1 MPVPL
6 IISYRDTPMTSIL
19 NNVAAN
25 TALLNLENTV
35 ANLQST
41 QNEVSTGLAVSTAAD
56 NASYFSI
63 ASVLRSDSSALST
76 VSDTLNEGNSSLSV
90 AATALNQIQTT
101 LSDIK
106 NQLVNASVPGANRAV
121 IQEQISQDQSQLQN
135 IANSA
140 NFNGEN
146 FLSVD
151 SSLNGYNATKSFV
164 SSYSRDSVGNIS
176 IGYINVN
183 TADTALYDSGAVTAA
198 DSVGSTLTSTT
209 ASIADTSSQ
218 ALSAIA
224 PAATPP
230 VAWAAALG
238 STGGATGTALTTGT
252 PLAAGTVTA
261 GLNTIKFATA
271 DPSNASNQ
279 YVNDVTFNIGS
290 LQTGGGAIT
299 VTQGTG
305 ALAGVT
311 NLATGDTVGGI
322 ATGGAGSPTGVT
334 GPTYNATTGTLSF
347 YVVNHDATTAG
358 KYEYDEV
365 SVAGVNL
372 PTTGNGILDNVD
384 LNSEG
389 SYTDSNGKTTY
400 TTGGTGVSIT
410 NMNITN
416 LTDSAS
422 DMATL
427 NAYQKQVDAA
437 ISAVT
442 ASASELGTAQS
453 RIQAQTSFV
462 TSLQSS
468 INNGVGSLVD
478 ADLNVVSTRLQAL
491 QVQQQLGVQSLSL
504 ANQSTQMILKL
515 FQ

>member
-1 MPVPL
+1 
-6 IISYRDTPMTSIL
+6 MTYIL

-35 ANLQST
+35 SNLQNV
-41 QNEVSTGLAVSTAAD
+41 QNQISTGLAVSSAAD

-63 ASVLRSDSSALST
+63 ASVLRSDSSALTT
-76 VSDTLNEGNSSLSV
+76 VGSTLNEGNSSLSL
-90 AATALNQIQTT
+90 AANALSQVQTS

-106 NQLVNASVPGANRAV
+106 QQLINASVPGADRKV
-121 IQEQISQDQSQLQN
+121 IQQQISQDQAQLQN

-151 SSLNGYNATKSFV
+151 SSLNGYNSTKSFV
-164 SSYSRDSVGNIS
+164 SSYSRDSIGNIS
-176 IGYINVN
+176 IGYINVD
-183 TADTALYDSGAVTAA
+183 TTKTALYDSGTVSSANSIA
-198 DSVGSTLTSTT
+198 STLTSTT
-209 ASIADTSSQ
+209 ASISTANDSR
-218 ALSAIA
+218 ALAIV
-224 PAATPP
+224 P
-230 VAWAAALG
+230 
-238 STGGATGTALTTGT
+238 GTTDWITN
-252 PLAAGTVTA
+252 AGTTATA
-261 GLNTIKFATA
+261 GLNTIRFATT
-271 DPSNASNQ
+271 DQSNTANQ
-279 YVNDVTFNIGS
+279 YINDVTFNVGS

-305 ALAGVT
+305 TSADLSSLG
-311 NLATGDTVGGI
+311 TGDTIGGI

-334 GPTYNATTGTLSF
+334 GPTYAAATGTLTF
-347 YVVNHDATTAG
+347 YVVNHDSTHAG
-358 KYEYDEV
+358 KYEYDQV

-372 PTTGNGILDNVD
+372 PTTGNGILDNVN

-389 SYTDSNGKTTY
+389 SYTDSTGKTTY

-410 NMNITN
+410 GMNITN
-416 LTDSAS
+416 LSDSAS

-437 ISAVT
+437 ISNVA
-442 ASASELGTAQS
+442 AAASELGTAQS

-462 TSLQSS
+462 SSLQTS

-478 ADLNVVSTRLQAL
+478 ADLNVASTRLQAL
-491 QVQQQLGVQSLSL
+491 QVQQQLGVQSLSI
-504 ANQSTQMILKL
+504 ANQSTQSILKL

>member
-1 MPVPL
+1 
-6 IISYRDTPMTSIL
+6 MTYIL

-35 ANLQST
+35 SNLQNV
-41 QNEVSTGLAVSTAAD
+41 QNQISTGLAVSSAAD

-63 ASVLRSDSSALST
+63 ASVLRSDSSALTT
-76 VSDTLNEGNSSLSV
+76 VGSTLNEGNSSLSL
-90 AATALNQIQTT
+90 AANALSQVQTS

-106 NQLVNASVPGANRAV
+106 QQLINASVPGADREV
-121 IQEQISQDQSQLQN
+121 IQQQISQDQAQLQN

-151 SSLNGYNATKSFV
+151 SSLNGYNSTKSFV

-176 IGYINVN
+176 VGYINVN
-183 TADTALYDSGAVTAA
+183 TNQTALFDSGAVTAA
-198 DSVGSTLTSTT
+198 NSVGSTLTSTT
-209 ASIADTSSQ
+209 ASIANTNSQ
-218 ALSAIA
+218 ALN
-224 PAATPP
+224 AAEGFT
-230 VAWAAALG
+230 AGTSTWGAAY
-238 STGGATGTALTTGT
+238 GT
-252 PLAAGTVTA
+252 LAAGTGTA
-261 GLNTIKFATA
+261 FTSGTATAAGAAVVGLNTIRFATA
-271 DPSNASNQ
+271 DPNNANNQ
-279 YVNDVTFNIGS
+279 YTNDVTFNVGS
-290 LQTGGGAIT
+290 LQAGGGAIT
-299 VTQGTG
+299 VTQGAG
-305 ALAGVT
+305 ALANVT
-311 NLATGDTVGGI
+311 SLGTGDTVGGI
-322 ATGGAGSPTGVT
+322 ATGGAGSPAGVT
-334 GPTYNATTGTLSF
+334 GPTYTAATGTLTF
-347 YVVNHDATTAG
+347 YVVNHDATHAG
-358 KYEYDEV
+358 AYEYDQV
-365 SVAGVNL
+365 SIAGVNL
-372 PTTGNGILDNVD
+372 PTTGNGFLDNVN

-389 SYTDSNGKTTY
+389 SYTDSTGKTTY

-416 LTDSAS
+416 LTDTAS

-437 ISAVT
+437 ISNVA

-462 TSLQSS
+462 SSLQTS

-478 ADLNVVSTRLQAL
+478 ADLNVASTRLQAL
-491 QVQQQLGVQSLSL
+491 QVQQQLGVQSLSI
-504 ANQSTQMILKL
+504 ANQSTQSILKL